1 VDVSGSITVNSEI
14 ITMDSANGTV
24 FYRMIFP

>member
-1 VDVSGSITVNSEI
+1 VDVSGSTTVNGEV
-14 ITMDSANGTV
+14 ITMNPANGTV